1 MIQKIQI
8 TEVDLEEHKRLD
20 TFLAKKLPDYSR
32 SLLKKFFDK
41 GLFSCETE
49 ELNLKKMPSLN
60 TVIDFEEPVLEE
72 TDIKPQNIPLEIL
85 FEDEHLLVINK
96 PAGLV
101 VHPAPGNPDG
111 TLVNAVLYHCP
122 NLTGIGN
129 EKRPGIVHRLDKGTS
144 GVMVVAKSQ
153 KCHEGL
159 VKLFSSH
166 DIDRFYEAIVLG
178 ARLPS
183 EKTIESLIGRS
194 PHNRLKMATEVKN
207 GKNAITHMKV
217 LEFFKSFSH
226 VELKLETGRTHQI
239 RVHLSEI
246 MKCPIINDSM
256 YGREKEEKLNF
267 SSKLKSMLKDYEHP
281 FLHAK
286 ILGFVH
292 PITSEKLYFE
302 TKPPQIFQDVLE
314 ALKNE

>member
-144 GVMVVAKSQ
+144 
-153 KCHEGL
+153 
-159 VKLFSSH
+159 
-166 DIDRFYEAIVLG
+166 
-178 ARLPS
+178 
-183 EKTIESLIGRS
+183 
-194 PHNRLKMATEVKN
+194 
-207 GKNAITHMKV
+207 
-217 LEFFKSFSH
+217 
-226 VELKLETGRTHQI
+226 
-239 RVHLSEI
+239 
-246 MKCPIINDSM
+246 
-256 YGREKEEKLNF
+256 
-267 SSKLKSMLKDYEHP
+267 
-281 FLHAK
+281 
-286 ILGFVH
+286 
-292 PITSEKLYFE
+292 
-302 TKPPQIFQDVLE
+302 
-314 ALKNE
+314 

>member
-1 MIQKIQI
+1 MIQEIQV
-8 TEVDLEEHKRLD
+8 TDEDLNEHKRLD

-32 SLLKKFFDK
+32 SLLKKFFEK
-41 GLFSCETE
+41 GLFSCQSE

-60 TVIDFEEPVLEE
+60 SIILFEEPIVED
-72 TDIKPQNIPLEIL
+72 TDIKAQNIPLEIL

-144 GVMVVAKSQ
+144 GVMVVAKTQ
-153 KCHEGL
+153 KSHEGL
-159 VKLFSSH
+159 VKLFSTH
-166 DIDRFYEAIVLG
+166 DIDRYYEAIVLG
-178 ARLPS
+178 ARLPA

-194 PHNRLKMATEVKN
+194 PHNRLKMSTDVKN

-217 LEFFKSFSH
+217 LSYFQSFSH

-246 MKCPIINDSM
+246 LKAPIINDPL

-267 SSKLKSMLKDYEHP
+267 NSQLKSLLKDYEHP

-286 ILGFVH
+286 ILGFIH
-292 PITSEKLYFE
+292 PITNEKLYFE

-314 ALKNE
+314 ALNNG